1 MKTTISL
8 KSFKSVYEVK
18 TQNNFKQTP
27 MNIRNN
33 TEKNYGSQFR
43 GWNKNYHY
51 CYY

>member
-33 TEKNYGSQFR
+33 TEKKLR
-43 GWNKNYHY
+43 LTIPWVE
-51 CYY
+51 